1 MVLLKEVLVDL
12 QYLDRELVDEIANG
26 FTLHGSMTEAN
37 VFPKETKRPEYNM
50 DLVKSMVK
58 GLNNVILKQV
68 QASQGM
74 CCHNASSEGQYCRG
88 PFLAAMF

>member
-26 FTLHGSMTEAN
+26 FTLHGSITESN

-50 DLVKSMVK
+50 DLSRAWSKDSIM
-58 GLNNVILKQV
+58 
-68 QASQGM
+68 
-74 CCHNASSEGQYCRG
+74 
-88 PFLAAMF
+88 